1 MAINS
6 KTKTITKAA
15 SGLGLSTAAVIWML
29 QTFALHRDLID
40 TRNELK
46 ETRIELKETRERFL
60 VIDTIVMH
68 NQRLASKK
76 YE

>member
-1 MAINS
+1 MASVSNS
-6 KTKTITKAA
+6 KTITKAA
-15 SGLGLSTAAVIWML
+15 GGLGLSAAAVIWMF

-40 TRNELK
+40 AKSELTATK
-46 ETRIELKETRERFL
+46 IELKETRERLL
-60 VIDTIVMH
+60 VVDTVVMQ